1 MKGLQ
6 RQIFYFSLGL
16 SFFIML
22 TFVLLSSPV
31 FYKYEF
37 SKGDIFLQQRT
48 HVLANYIE
56 GFFSKFIVMIEYL
69 SKDPK
74 VIKAYKLSEKDK
86 IEVLKHFYT
95 FNQIDPTIKYIYA
108 GYEDDSLLIYNYD
121 TPEGYKSTERPW
133 YKEAVRYSSKISE
146 GVVYQEF
153 GTKEWLVAL
162 GKALVDENHKIV
174 GVVAIDTSL
183 ENLLKVFRE
192 KIGIYE
198 TAYSFVIKKDGTVLI
213 HPDEKLLGKK
223 MENLPLREFLS
234 NPEGKVEFVQD
245 GLTKIAYYKRLE
257 ILNWVLI
264 TVVDKAELLMPVLV
278 IIGMSVMMIGS
289 IAFSLGWFVSYWLTK
304 HITSPINL
312 LKENLLSISQGIEIP
327 EEFRN
332 YPKNEIGVIAKEIE
346 KLAST
351 ELFKRKVELE
361 KLTERLKVFAE
372 RDFLTQLFNRF
383 KFIEELK
390 KEINHY
396 NRYKTLFS
404 LILFDLDN
412 FKVINDTYGHDRGD
426 YVLKE
431 VSRLIKE
438 NIRQTDLPARW
449 GGEEFVILCPRT
461 IKEEALVIAERI
473 RQSIATYPFEEVG
486 KVTISG
492 GVVEYQQGMEL
503 SALLKKVDERLY
515 QAKRSGKNKIVL

>member
-1 MKGLQ
+1 M
-6 RQIFYFSLGL
+6 
-16 SFFIML
+16 
-22 TFVLLSSPV
+22 
-31 FYKYEF
+31 
-37 SKGDIFLQQRT
+37 
-48 HVLANYIE
+48 
-56 GFFSKFIVMIEYL
+56 
-69 SKDPK
+69 
-74 VIKAYKLSEKDK
+74 
-86 IEVLKHFYT
+86 
-95 FNQIDPTIKYIYA
+95 
-108 GYEDDSLLIYNYD
+108 
-121 TPEGYKSTERPW
+121 
-133 YKEAVRYSSKISE
+133 
-146 GVVYQEF
+146 
-153 GTKEWLVAL
+153 
-162 GKALVDENHKIV
+162 
-174 GVVAIDTSL
+174 
-183 ENLLKVFRE
+183 
-192 KIGIYE
+192 
-198 TAYSFVIKKDGTVLI
+198 
-213 HPDEKLLGKK
+213 
-223 MENLPLREFLS
+223 
-234 NPEGKVEFVQD
+234 
-245 GLTKIAYYKRLE
+245 
-257 ILNWVLI
+257 
-264 TVVDKAELLMPVLV
+264 VDKAELLMPVLV

-449 GGEEFVILCPRT
+449 GGEEFVILSPST
-461 IKEEALVIAERI
+461 TKEEALVIAERI